1 MGASALLSLQRHD
14 PQPGDM
20 KGHEDSGCDKKDDD
34 ITEEVMLAKTLTSKE
49 LLQTFH
55 EVESTK

>member
-1 MGASALLSLQRHD
+1 MGASALLSLQRQD

-20 KGHEDSGCDKKDDD
+20 KGREDSGCDKKDDD

>member
-1 MGASALLSLQRHD
+1 
-14 PQPGDM
+14 M
-20 KGHEDSGCDKKDDD
+20 KGREDSGCDKKDDD